1 MDGAGQTANLLQ
13 PGPVELAGQSRAGL
27 ELAAFPSA
35 MSLVGR
41 FRNVKLLLELPL
53 VYRGKN
59 PP

>member
-1 MDGAGQTANLLQ
+1 V
-13 PGPVELAGQSRAGL
+13 P
-27 ELAAFPSA
+27 
-35 MSLVGR
+35 LVRR